1 MLVYTI
7 ACCYLVFATSHWQSM
22 VLRILVRF
30 TAFSLPG
37 QFPPRSELANST
49 MTNLQPGT
57 FNPGSEMAREL
68 ATDKTYSY
76 IYAPQKF
83 QGTKW
88 PGSERTRE
96 QIGPGAKRL
105 GTIGS
110 TRSRLFDIGSFILGQ
125 QPCTELAV
133 EEEKMQCVCKSSE
146 TPNSHSICDHLH
158 NKYSPQNSMNIGLN
172 SDHPVFIVF
181 CWWIIPSAKGPALL
195 ISMVMLFRVKPTV
208 FSRHGSATP

>member
-1 MLVYTI
+1 MKQQIGQITVLQMLVCTI

-22 VLRILVRF
+22 VLRILARF

-57 FNPGSEMAREL
+57 FDPGSEMAREL

-96 QIGPGAKRL
+96 RIGPGP
-105 GTIGS
+105 IG
-110 TRSRLFDIGSFILGQ
+110 RFAPGSK
-125 QPCTELAV
+125 LAR
-133 EEEKMQCVCKSSE
+133 ERK
-146 TPNSHSICDHLH
+146 
-158 NKYSPQNSMNIGLN
+158 
-172 SDHPVFIVF
+172 
-181 CWWIIPSAKGPALL
+181 
-195 ISMVMLFRVKPTV
+195 
-208 FSRHGSATP
+208 GSAPLVLLEVDYSTLEVSYLGSNLARSWQ